1 MTDQSGLSC
10 MEVFNR
16 LDDYLDRNL
25 SDHEIALVAR
35 HLDECMVC
43 ASEYRFEAT
52 VLAGLKSRLRRI
64 EMPPHL
70 LASIMSRLQAEPNGE
85 Q

>member
-1 MTDQSGLSC
+1 MSDRPGLTC

-25 SDHEIALVAR
+25 SDAEIALVAR
-35 HLDECMVC
+35 HLDECLVC

-52 VLAGLKSRLRRI
+52 VLEGLKTRLRRV
-64 EMPPHL
+64 EVPPHL
-70 LASIMSRLQAEPNGE
+70 LSSIMLRLQAESRGE
-85 Q
+85 

>member
-1 MTDQSGLSC
+1 MSDRPGPTC

-25 SDHEIALVAR
+25 SDAEIALVAR
-35 HLDECMVC
+35 HLDECLVC

-52 VLAGLKSRLRRI
+52 MLEGLKTRLRRI
-64 EMPPHL
+64 EVPPHL
-70 LASIMSRLQAEPNGE
+70 LSSIMLRLQAESRGE
-85 Q
+85 

>member
-1 MTDQSGLSC
+1 MSHPSGLSC
-10 MEVFNR
+10 LEVFNR

-25 SDHEIALVAR
+25 SDEEIALVAR
-35 HLDECMVC
+35 HLDDCVVC

-52 VLAGLKSRLRRI
+52 VLEGLKARLRRI

-70 LASIMSRLQAEPNGE
+70 FASIMLRLQAESKGE
-85 Q
+85 

>member
-1 MTDQSGLSC
+1 MSHPSGLTC
-10 MEVFNR
+10 HEVFSR

-25 SDHEIALVAR
+25 SGEEIALVAR
-35 HLDECMVC
+35 HLDECLVC

-52 VLAGLKSRLRRI
+52 VLEGLKARLRRI

-70 LASIMSRLQAEPNGE
+70 LSSIMLRLQAESNGE
-85 Q
+85 

>member
-1 MTDQSGLSC
+1 MSDRLGLTC
-10 MEVFNR
+10 VEVFNR

-25 SDHEIALVAR
+25 SDEELALVAH
-35 HLDECMVC
+35 HLDECLVC

-52 VLAGLKSRLRRI
+52 VLEGLKARLRRI

-70 LASIMSRLQAEPNGE
+70 LSSIMLRLQAESSGE
-85 Q
+85 

>member
-1 MTDQSGLSC
+1 MSDRPDLTC

-25 SDHEIALVAR
+25 SDAEIALVAR
-35 HLDECMVC
+35 HLDECLVC

-52 VLAGLKSRLRRI
+52 VLEGLKTRLRRI
-64 EMPPHL
+64 EVPPHL
-70 LASIMSRLQAEPNGE
+70 LSSIMLRLQAESRGE
-85 Q
+85 